1 MHGHKIIDIQK
12 GSIAEELDL
21 AKGDILLRINGREIT
36 DVIDYIEWMEDE
48 YLELSIIK
56 ADGEEW
62 IIELEK
68 EPGEDLGLIFEYD
81 LMDQERTCKNKCI
94 FCFVDQLPKGM
105 RSSLYYKD
113 DDWRLSFLVGNY
125 ITLTNLSDFDVTRI
139 VEKQISPLYIS
150 VHTTN
155 PDLRK
160 KMLNNRFA
168 GDALKYL
175 QRMADAGIQ
184 LHTQIV
190 LCPSWNDGEELDQ
203 TISDLWEKR
212 NSV

>member
-68 EPGEDLGLIFEYD
+68 EPGEDLGLIFE
-81 LMDQERTCKNKCI
+81 
-94 FCFVDQLPKGM
+94 
-105 RSSLYYKD
+105 
-113 DDWRLSFLVGNY
+113 
-125 ITLTNLSDFDVTRI
+125 
-139 VEKQISPLYIS
+139 
-150 VHTTN
+150 
-155 PDLRK
+155 
-160 KMLNNRFA
+160 
-168 GDALKYL
+168 
-175 QRMADAGIQ
+175 
-184 LHTQIV
+184 
-190 LCPSWNDGEELDQ
+190 
-203 TISDLWEKR
+203 
-212 NSV
+212 